1 MSRRAWA
8 AFAAVSVIW
17 GGSYLFIKL
26 AVDGGVPPFP
36 LAWARVTIAAIL
48 LLAYAH
54 RRGAIGSLKGRWRW
68 LAAYAIAEVSIPF
81 PLIAFGEQHVASS
94 LAAIVIASVP
104 LIGAVLAI
112 RFDHAEKPT
121 RTRALGLLVGFGGVI
136 ALVGVQVTG
145 SSSAMLGTG
154 ALLLAAV
161 GYAIGPILLKHK
173 LAGLHPSAAIGG
185 SLAIAS
191 IVLAPGAALE
201 LPGRI
206 PTAGALI
213 SVAVLG
219 LVCTAA
225 AFVIFTILVR
235 EAGTGR
241 ATVITY
247 VNPVIAVALGVV
259 LLGEQPGAGAVAG
272 LLLILAGS
280 WLSTGGKPPPG
291 PRIFAILPERLSSG
305 YPTNRVQQL
314 ESGLQQRLLT
324 R

>member
-1 MSRRAWA
+1 
-8 AFAAVSVIW
+8 
-17 GGSYLFIKL
+17 
-26 AVDGGVPPFP
+26 
-36 LAWARVTIAAIL
+36 
-48 LLAYAH
+48 
-54 RRGAIGSLKGRWRW
+54 
-68 LAAYAIAEVSIPF
+68 
-81 PLIAFGEQHVASS
+81 
-94 LAAIVIASVP
+94 
-104 LIGAVLAI
+104 
-112 RFDHAEKPT
+112 
-121 RTRALGLLVGFGGVI
+121 
-136 ALVGVQVTG
+136 
-145 SSSAMLGTG
+145 MLGTG

-173 LAGLHPSAAIGG
+173 LGGLHPSAAIGG
-185 SLAIAS
+185 SLAVAS

-219 LVCTAA
+219 VLCTAT

-235 EAGTGR
+235 EAGTSR

-247 VNPVIAVALGVV
+247 VNPVIAVVLGVV

-280 WLSTGGKPPPG
+280 WLSTGGRPPPG
-291 PRIFAILPERLSSG
+291 PRIFATLPERLSSG
-305 YPTNRVQQL
+305 YSTNRVQQL